1 MKKLFIELTFRK
13 KPDMFAHYLL
23 VKEQNNTLGQ
33 NRLQVVSFPTKKF
46 YNIDQFSKGF
56 VKNDGVF
63 WAKNAD

>member
-1 MKKLFIELTFRK
+1 MTKKLFIALTFRK

-46 YNIDQFSKGF
+46 YNIDPRAVLKRFCEK
-56 VKNDGVF
+56 
-63 WAKNAD
+63 